1 MADLPV
7 TYRGMAY
14 PWQCDVHGHLNVMWH
29 TNMFDQASF
38 VLTASLGIDQ
48 AYRDKH
54 QGTVVTVQC
63 VIAYKREVHAGHILA
78 VRTRIAEV
86 REKVIRLTHQLV
98 EEGSGEVVAL
108 AEVTGVYMDTEARQ
122 ARPFPEDI
130 RARALAMGEEH
141 GMDG

>member
-1 MADLPV
+1 MADLPI

-38 VLTASLGIDQ
+38 ALMALLGVDQ
-48 AYRDKH
+48 VYREKH

-63 VIAYKREVHAGHILA
+63 DIAYKREVHAGHILA
-78 VRTRIAEV
+78 VRTRVAEV
-86 REKVIRLTHQLV
+86 RQKVIRLAHQLV
-98 EEGSGEVVAL
+98 EEGSGEVAAL
-108 AEVTGVYMDTEARQ
+108 ADLTGVHMDTRARQ

-130 RARALAMGEEH
+130 GARARAMFEEH
-141 GMDG
+141 GTDG